1 MQRLRDFWII
11 SLTLVRE
18 TQERNCDYVR
28 FVTIFREHPDDS
40 TSKVARFHGLSMGH
54 VQLWVYTSF
63 QVAVANSWLWF
74 RSGLHTV
81 GSHPQQIAV
90 NVTPQKTST
99 HTYSTVISTLPE

>member
-1 MQRLRDFWII
+1 MSVSLPFSGSILMIARAKSRDFTGFRWA
-11 SLTLVRE
+11 TF
-18 TQERNCDYVR
+18 NCE
-28 FVTIFREHPDDS
+28 I
-40 TSKVARFHGLSMGH
+40 
-54 VQLWVYTSF
+54 YTSF